1 MQRSVTACFE
11 NATVGKKS
19 IRVITKREK
28 WSEKGC
34 FHGEKRRRFQYADPY
49 LKSRNAKKPCAKP
62 LSEHRKRTAVAIH
75 IVSQLRFLFGTPE
88 GTRTPDLLVRSQSL
102 YPTEL
107 PAHTTLSQRP
117 IILAQSVRKCKPF
130 FCFSARNPV
139 TAPARRDRRRPR
151 AACAGRGRRQHLRPA
166 PGRSARRRR
175 QAAPARYRAS
185 RGAGGSGRPA
195 SCP

>member
-1 MQRSVTACFE
+1 MRPKRPSSPFRPPCSDTPALLRQSREEGNCI
-11 NATVGKKS
+11 KK
-19 IRVITKREK
+19 IETRLTFVNRV
-28 WSEKGC
+28 S
-34 FHGEKRRRFQYADPY
+34 
-49 LKSRNAKKPCAKP
+49 
-62 LSEHRKRTAVAIH
+62 
-75 IVSQLRFLFGTPE
+75 GTPE

-151 AACAGRGRRQHLRPA
+151 AACAGRGRRQRLRPA
-166 PGRSARRRR
+166 PGRSARHRR

-185 RGAGGSGRPA
+185 HGAGGSGRPA

>member
-1 MQRSVTACFE
+1 MYECQNVSMTYLKTERALKSGLNKPPLFLPEPKMQRSVTACFE
-11 NATVGKKS
+11 NATVGKKG

-34 FHGEKRRRFQYADPY
+34 FHGEIRRRFQYADPY
-49 LKSRNAKKPCAKP
+49 LKSQNAKKPCAKP

-107 PAHTTLSQRP
+107 PAHKL
-117 IILAQSVRKCKPF
+117 IISNALIYNSTR
-130 FCFSARNPV
+130 
-139 TAPARRDRRRPR
+139 
-151 AACAGRGRRQHLRPA
+151 L
-166 PGRSARRRR
+166 
-175 QAAPARYRAS
+175 
-185 RGAGGSGRPA
+185 
-195 SCP
+195 

>member
-1 MQRSVTACFE
+1 MSVESSPFSYAIASSKPNLILAKVLMSISPQERTNIKKVVANHVKFATTGTA
-11 NATVGKKS
+11 
-19 IRVITKREK
+19 
-28 WSEKGC
+28 
-34 FHGEKRRRFQYADPY
+34 
-49 LKSRNAKKPCAKP
+49 
-62 LSEHRKRTAVAIH
+62 
-75 IVSQLRFLFGTPE
+75 E
-88 GTRTPDLLVRSQSL
+88 GIRTPDLLVRSQSL

-151 AACAGRGRRQHLRPA
+151 AACAGRGRRQRLRPA